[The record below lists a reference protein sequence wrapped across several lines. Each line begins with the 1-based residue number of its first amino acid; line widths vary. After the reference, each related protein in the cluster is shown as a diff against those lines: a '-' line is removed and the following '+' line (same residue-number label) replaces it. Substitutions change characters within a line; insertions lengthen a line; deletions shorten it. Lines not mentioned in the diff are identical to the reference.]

1 MKLTQERYT
10 NFDRF
15 LGEIVN
21 GMAAVAI
28 LGATVILFAA
38 LWGIIYQD
46 KVIFQKHMELSPTAA
61 SFYPVP

>member
-1 MKLTQERYT
+1 MKLTQERYI

-28 LGATVILFAA
+28 LGAGIILFAA
-38 LWGIIYQD
+38 LWGIIYHD
-46 KVIFQKHMELSPTAA
+46 EVISEKRMELSSAVV
-61 SFYPVP
+61 SFGPVH